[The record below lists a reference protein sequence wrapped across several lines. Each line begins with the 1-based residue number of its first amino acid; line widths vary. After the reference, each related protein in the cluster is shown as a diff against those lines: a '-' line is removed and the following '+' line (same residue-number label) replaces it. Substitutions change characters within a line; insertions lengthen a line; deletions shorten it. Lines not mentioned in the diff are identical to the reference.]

1 MCATP
6 LSLKMVSFKQV
17 MINGSGKSMKWVENR
32 IMPIELFFAINA
44 DALDGYSI
52 LKNLDKKHWITP
64 RIQEGTNEHKL
75 KKGLSSFFLNFC
87 SSTHFSS
94 SPKL

>member
-1 MCATP
+1 
-6 LSLKMVSFKQV
+6 
-17 MINGSGKSMKWVENR
+17 MKWVENR

-75 KKGLSSFFLNFC
+75 KKGLASFFLNFC

>member
-1 MCATP
+1 
-6 LSLKMVSFKQV
+6 
-17 MINGSGKSMKWVENR
+17 MKWVENR

-75 KKGLSSFFLNFC
+75 KKGLSSFFLQFL
-87 SSTHFSS
+87 FKYPFFVK
-94 SPKL
+94 PKTIKS